1 MHFIKKVSRIY
12 GIKYITQTS
21 RGLFFIIKTIIK
33 QNGVQYMSAS
43 TCSDVYIYDC
53 GNLYLYL
60 LTINH
65 L

>member
-1 MHFIKKVSRIY
+1 MHFNKKVSRIY

-33 QNGVQYMSAS
+33 QNGVQYVSEY
-43 TCSDVYIYDC
+43 VYDC
-53 GNLYLYL
+53 GNLYLYS